1 MWEIMNGCISKRK
14 KGWWLMGY
22 LVKKDKK
29 KRWGNEWMN
38 E

>member
-22 LVKKDKK
+22 LVKKLI
-29 KRWGNEWMN
+29 RQINE
-38 E
+38 